1 MWHEGLTRRKI
12 KSRQKKVKVTTND
25 DKYCLIAGWTKYSKH
40 ETVISV
46 QISLSLFLQ
55 QNFIFQVWIEQH
67 KEPRKKIPNCVRFFL
82 SYGSF

>member
-25 DKYCLIAGWTKYSKH
+25 DKYCLIAGWAKYSKH
-40 ETVISV
+40 EAVISV

-55 QNFIFQVWIEQH
+55 QNFLFQVWIEQH
-67 KEPRKKIPNCVRFFL
+67 EDPKKLDDRCVRFFL
-82 SYGSF
+82 SYDIF